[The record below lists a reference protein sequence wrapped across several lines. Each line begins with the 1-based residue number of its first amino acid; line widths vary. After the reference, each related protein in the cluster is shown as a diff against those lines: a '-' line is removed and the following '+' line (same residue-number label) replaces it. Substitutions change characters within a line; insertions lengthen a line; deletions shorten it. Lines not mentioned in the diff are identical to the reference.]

1 MDGTG
6 HRITLLK
13 IDADACHACRKC
25 LAKQVCR
32 FHAILS
38 IDRDE
43 APILDSSRC
52 RGCLVCV
59 TTCPFGAIV
68 HHD

>member
-6 HRITLLK
+6 RSTIMLK
-13 IDADACHACRKC
+13 IDTDICHACRKC

-43 APILDSSRC
+43 PPFLDSSRC

-59 TTCPFGAIV
+59 TTCPFDAIV
-68 HHD
+68 RHG